1 MSDSPPSEGLQLQRA
16 VFLRGVSD
24 PIENSRITTVFYR
37 PKHLDLRYRD
47 GFVQA
52 GNVTVPVSNV
62 VEMITLLGN
71 PLVTAR
77 FEPAVV
83 VGNPNPITFDEMPAI
98 AEEPQVEEDKPVRRR
113 GRPRK
118 NPVG

>member
-1 MSDSPPSEGLQLQRA
+1 MSDNLPSAGLQLQRA

-24 PIENSRITTVFYR
+24 PVETARITTVFYR
-37 PKHLDLRYRD
+37 PRHLDLRYQD

-52 GNVTVPVSNV
+52 GTVNVPVSNV

-71 PLVTAR
+71 HIETAR
-77 FEPAVV
+77 FES
-83 VGNPNPITFDEMPAI
+83 DEQPETQQESA
-98 AEEPQVEEDKPVRRR
+98 VEEAKPFRRR

-118 NPVG
+118 NAV